1 MSEPLGIDMPE
12 FQLAPDRREYLRK
25 HGTLIESK
33 DKAGNTTY
41 ATSSAETVL
50 VDDDGTLIYFGVDEA
65 VRRERGMC
73 IIEQTPQ
80 WILRAIMQ
88 HARGSYNNRENATY
102 PETIWTVDYG
112 IRQVLIMNKI
122 GDDGELLKI
131 KRGLLSDAKPLISRF
146 LIRENPEYGETH
158 FIGIRRQAIKK
169 AEETD
174 DPDQMTIPIV
184 DRKKKKAPLY
194 TLDDYLFPELRGLT
208 ADAVTAPGAPI
219 GDA

>member
-25 HGTLIESK
+25 RGTLIEGK

-41 ATSSAETVL
+41 ATPSTPMTSI
-50 VDDDGTLIYFGVDEA
+50 VDDGVIIYFGVDEA

-88 HARGSYNNRENATY
+88 HAKGSYQRRDTSIWPENVWSVQFA
-102 PETIWTVDYG
+102 
-112 IRQVLIMNKI
+112 IRQVFLMNKV
-122 GDDGELLKI
+122 DDDVMPLNLRK
-131 KRGLLSDAKPLISRF
+131 GLLNDAAPLISRF

-158 FIGIRRQAIKK
+158 FIGIRRHVIKQV
-169 AEETD
+169 EETD

-184 DRKKKKAPLY
+184 DRKKEKAPLY
-194 TLDDYLFPELRGLT
+194 TLDDYLFPELRELT

>member
-1 MSEPLGIDMPE
+1 MGEPLGIDMPE

-33 DKAGNTTY
+33 DKAGNTAY
-41 ATSSAETVL
+41 ATSSASTTI
-50 VDDDGTLIYFGVDEA
+50 VDDDGVLIYFGVDEA

-73 IIEQTPQ
+73 VIEQTPQ

-102 PETIWTVDYG
+102 PDTIWTVDFG

-131 KRGLLSDAKPLISRF
+131 KKGLLSDAKPLISRF
-146 LIRENPEYGETH
+146 LIRENPEYGKTH
-158 FIGIRRQAIKK
+158 FIGIRRRAIKQV
-169 AEETD
+169 EETD

-184 DRKKKKAPLY
+184 DRKKEKVPLY

-219 GDA
+219 GDV